1 MPLKRSEVNEKLK
14 WKMTDIF
21 SSQEEFDKLFEEVSG
36 KIGFGKYEGKLSDEK
51 VLLNCLRELDEVET
65 SLEKLD
71 VYAYMLKD
79 LDTRDSSAAALLAK
93 VENLLVSYSSA
104 VSFITPELT
113 SLPEEK
119 LQAIIADPAFSDYD
133 YIKPARAK

>member
-1 MPLKRSEVNEKLK
+1 
-14 WKMTDIF
+14 MTDIF
-21 SSQEEFDKLFEEVSG
+21 SSQEEFNKLFEEVSG

-119 LQAIIADPAFSDYD
+119 
-133 YIKPARAK
+133 